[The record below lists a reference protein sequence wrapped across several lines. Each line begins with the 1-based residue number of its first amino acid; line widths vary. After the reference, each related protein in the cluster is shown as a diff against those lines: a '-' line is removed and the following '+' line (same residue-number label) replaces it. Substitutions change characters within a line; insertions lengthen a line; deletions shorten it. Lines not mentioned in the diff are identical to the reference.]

1 MTMEEIHNPKEFR
14 LGQELLREGLIS
26 EAQLK
31 TALEYQRSLGGRLHE
46 IIGKLGFV
54 DEKPLNEFVARSQH
68 MHTIDVSGRVIDEE
82 LLRRIPREVIE
93 RHEVIPFRQS
103 DDSILLAMSEAM
115 DYQAI
120 EEIQFLTSCK
130 IETALAPRSQVL
142 AAITRFYDEHP
153 DVDASAAPATPP
165 AGAEAP
171 EETDSEADLET
182 GSEADLEADSEARS
196 PEELVSRISDP
207 TVAALARAL
216 LKSGAIDISAW
227 EDELEKT

>member
-1 MTMEEIHNPKEFR
+1 MEEIHNPKEFR
-14 LGQELLREGLIS
+14 FGQELLREGLIS

-31 TALEYQRSLGGRLHE
+31 TALEYQRALGGRLHE

-54 DEKPLNEFVARSQH
+54 EEKPLNDFVARSQH

-103 DDSILLAMSEAM
+103 DESILLAMSEAM

-120 EEIQFLTSCK
+120 EEIQFLTRCK

-153 DVDASAAPATPP
+153 EIDASPAPATPP
-165 AGAEAP
+165 PLP
-171 EETDSEADLET
+171 EGGEAD
-182 GSEADLEADSEARS
+182 GEADGEAEG

-216 LKSGAIDISAW
+216 LKSGALHVSAW
-227 EDELEKT
+227 QDELEPT